1 MCIRDRYGFRSGH
14 SCEHA
19 LIDAQ
24 SHITKNLDKKET
36 SLLLLLDFS
45 KAFDMVDHKLL
56 LRKLYWYGIRGTAHH
71 WFESYLA
78 HRKQYVGVNNH
89 TSTIGE
95 LDHGVPQG
103 SILGPLLFIIF
114 INDMPNIFP
123 GAHFIM
129 YADDANIIISGKTI
143 GEIEEKIKLLIPKL
157 SNWVQGN
164 MLKLNTT
171 KTKYMLI
178 SNLINHDFNIII
190 GNKKIARV
198 TQEKFLGV
206 IVDDKLT
213 FNAHRQALA
222 KKIAN
227 NCGVLFRARHVLNMQ
242 SLKLLY
248 YSFIQSHMVY
258 CSGVWGLGSKTSL
271 NSIFLSQKRAVRIMS
286 FTKLYKKDKLSG
298 VYTYGHT
305 KKIFKEYN
313 LLSVH
318 NLVLTQALN
327 LLQKIKLGRAPVSI
341 SELFEINN
349 QPQNSAALHLSD
361 RQIRRLNRLGINSS
375 NIITSAENTNTLFIN
390 ELQANLKVRKQ
401 CFDVLGPRLY
411 NNFTSRANRNV
422 IISTKAI
429 KHENLPLNVYK
440 SRIKHFTLK
449 LQHEGDGIHWDP
461 NNFPRYTFTNRDVVL
476 RSDLTASNLDHT

>member
-1 MCIRDRYGFRSGH
+1 
-14 SCEHA
+14 
-19 LIDAQ
+19 
-24 SHITKNLDKKET
+24 
-36 SLLLLLDFS
+36 
-45 KAFDMVDHKLL
+45 
-56 LRKLYWYGIRGTAHH
+56 
-71 WFESYLA
+71 
-78 HRKQYVGVNNH
+78 
-89 TSTIGE
+89 
-95 LDHGVPQG
+95 
-103 SILGPLLFIIF
+103 
-114 INDMPNIFP
+114 MPNIFP

-129 YADDANIIISGKTI
+129 YADDANIIISGKSI

-190 GNKKIARV
+190 SNKKIARV

-206 IVDDKLT
+206 IVDDKFT

-227 NCGVLFRARHVLNMQ
+227 NCGVLFRARYVLNIQ

-258 CSGVWGLGSKTSL
+258 CSGVWGLGSKISL
-271 NSIFLSQKRAVRIMS
+271 NSIFLSQKRAIRIMS

-313 LLSVH
+313 LLSIH

-327 LLQKIKLGRAPVSI
+327 LLQKVKLGTAPVSI
-341 SELFEINN
+341 SKLFEINN
-349 QPQNSAALHLSD
+349 QPQNSPAIYLSD

-375 NIITSAENTNTLFIN
+375 NIITSTENTNTTFIK
-390 ELQANLKVRKQ
+390 EPQANLKLRKQ
-401 CFDVLGPRLY
+401 CIDILGPKLY
-411 NNFTSRANRNV
+411 NNFTSKANSNV
-422 IISTKAI
+422 ISTTKTI
-429 KHENLPLNVYK
+429 KHENLLLNAYK
-440 SRIKHFTLK
+440 SRIKQLTIK
-449 LQHEGDGIHWDP
+449 LQYEGDEIHWDH
-461 NNFPRYTFTNRDVVL
+461 NNFPRYTFTSRDVVL
-476 RSDLTASNLDHT
+476 RSDLTVTNLHHT